1 MHEKSFD
8 DITVQQVL
16 DRAGVVRSTFCV
28 HYRDKDDPFVS
39 DVEEFF
45 EMFSTVL
52 RRNGESAKRLAPVE
66 ELFAHMREARKFYAA
81 LVAAGKVNDVL
92 ALGRGLFARSIEE
105 RLKMAG
111 VETDAPRRAAHA
123 LAQERLATDLRPSL
137 RDPLDR

>member
-1 MHEKSFD
+1 
-8 DITVQQVL
+8 
-16 DRAGVVRSTFCV
+16 V
-28 HYRDKDDPFVS
+28 HCRDKDDLFVS

-66 ELFAHMREARKFYAA
+66 EWFAHVREAREFYAA
-81 LVAAGKVNDVL
+81 LVAAGKGNDVL

-111 VETDAPRRAAHA
+111 VETDATR
-123 LAQERLATDLRPSL
+123 
-137 RDPLDR
+137 